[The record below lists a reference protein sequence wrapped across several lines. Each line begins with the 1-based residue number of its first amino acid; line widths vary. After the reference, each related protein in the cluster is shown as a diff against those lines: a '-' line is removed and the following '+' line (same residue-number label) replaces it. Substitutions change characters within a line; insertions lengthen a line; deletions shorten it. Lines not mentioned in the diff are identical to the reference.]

1 MIAESPPLNALND
14 QMIKKAFYKD
24 NDKNFVIPSCLPM
37 LNYGTELLFF
47 FSFPLLRVISF
58 SDLSPENISNKSRE
72 NSIYAF
78 WAMQR

>member
-14 QMIKKAFYKD
+14 QMIKETFYKH

-47 FSFPLLRVISF
+47 FF
-58 SDLSPENISNKSRE
+58 SVVAC
-72 NSIYAF
+72 YF
-78 WAMQR
+78 VQ

>member
-14 QMIKKAFYKD
+14 QMIKKAFYKH

-47 FSFPLLRVISF
+47 FF
-58 SDLSPENISNKSRE
+58 SVVAC
-72 NSIYAF
+72 YF
-78 WAMQR
+78 VQ